1 MHAFRLFF
9 PSIRGK
15 GKMNQQSYKLF
26 MIEIEL
32 HATAKLGI
40 MKTALKSANILK
52 NSNETKIIIIK

>member
-1 MHAFRLFF
+1 
-9 PSIRGK
+9 
-15 GKMNQQSYKLF
+15 MNQQSYKLF